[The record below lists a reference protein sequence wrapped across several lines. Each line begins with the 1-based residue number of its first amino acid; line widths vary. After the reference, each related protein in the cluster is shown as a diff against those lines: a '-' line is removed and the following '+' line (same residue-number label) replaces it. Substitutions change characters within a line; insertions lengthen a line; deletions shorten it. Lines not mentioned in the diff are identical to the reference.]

1 MTDDDRNPIPPNLVP
16 PLHLGKPTVGARIIS
31 RSKRWANAHT
41 VTVYPRLC
49 RHCGKLG
56 VIPADGQMTVIE
68 CVRCGG
74 LN

>member
-1 MTDDDRNPIPPNLVP
+1 MSNPRIPDNLIPPTIFGP
-16 PLHLGKPTVGARIIS
+16 PVLGARIIS
-31 RSKRWANAHT
+31 RSKRWANAPT
-41 VTVYPRLC
+41 VTVMPRLC

-68 CVRCGG
+68 CLHCGG